1 MSRYCGGGSALTV
14 VALSFVFE
22 LPSVCYVVLSFLFA
36 LLYDYVLKEFC
47 YDMTKEQKEN
57 IESRIVP
64 EVRVGL
70 AHAQCGE
77 AYVES

>member
-1 MSRYCGGGSALTV
+1 MV
-14 VALSFVFE
+14 SFVF
-22 LPSVCYVVLSFLFA
+22 V

-47 YDMTKEQKEN
+47 NDMTKEQKEN